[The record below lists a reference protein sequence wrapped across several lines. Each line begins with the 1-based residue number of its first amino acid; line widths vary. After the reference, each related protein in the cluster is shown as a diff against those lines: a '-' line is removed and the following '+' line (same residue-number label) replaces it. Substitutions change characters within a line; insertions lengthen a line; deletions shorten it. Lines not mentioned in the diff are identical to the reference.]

1 MISWYAAG
9 LTSLRRN
16 GGPATAAATGY
27 RDGMVRV
34 AALHVYPVKS
44 LGGLA
49 AARAQV
55 TDLGLEHDRRFMVV
69 DEAGR
74 FLTQRTLP
82 RLALASA
89 TPDGDALRLDAPGL
103 PTLRVPLRPGGGE
116 RRRVEV
122 WGDVCEAVS
131 LGAAAA
137 SWLGALLGTTASLV
151 FMPEATMRATS
162 AKYGPGRVGFADA
175 FPFLL
180 ASTSSLAELAR
191 RGGGVPMERFRPNL
205 VIDGAPPFAEDGW
218 RRLRVGEVVFRAV
231 KPCVRCAVTTVDPA
245 KGAFAGVEPLATL
258 ATFRRGESGVLF
270 GMNLVNEGQG
280 TVAVGDVVEVLDE

>member
-1 MISWYAAG
+1 MIR
-9 LTSLRRN
+9 L
-16 GGPATAAATGY
+16 
-27 RDGMVRV
+27 

-44 LGGLA
+44 LGGVA

-74 FLTQRTLP
+74 FLTQRALP
-82 RLALASA
+82 RLALAAA
-89 TPDGDALRLDAPGL
+89 TPEGDALRLDAPGL
-103 PTLRVPLRPGGGE
+103 TTLRVPLRPASGE

-122 WGDVCEAVS
+122 WGDLCEAVS
-131 LGAAAA
+131 LGPAAA
-137 SWLGALLGTTASLV
+137 SWLGALLGVPASLV
-151 FMPEATMRATS
+151 YMPGSTVRPTS
-162 AKYGPGRVGFADA
+162 AAYGPGRVGFADA

-191 RGGGVPMERFRPNL
+191 RGGGVPMERFRPNF
-205 VIDGAPPFAEDGW
+205 VIDGAAAFAEDGW

-245 KGAFAGVEPLATL
+245 TGAFAGVEPLATL
-258 ATFRRGESGVLF
+258 ATFRRAESGVLF
-270 GMNLVNEGQG
+270 GTNLVNEGEG
-280 TVAVGDVVEVLDE
+280 NVAVGDEVEVLAR